1 MPTSRRRQW
10 VWVPK
15 DAHSETRKHLPASK
29 LEKGVV
35 PTWTGRPEWTQ
46 DKPTGEWGMKCVD
59 KWCLLPPYDITIT
72 EEQWKGYYDERSA
85 LDKIN
90 TMGSAESEAVRG
102 EYLEENTW
110 KVLRKAA
117 EHIAS
122 AILASALDDTERQKS
137 IARTL
142 LGSLYFMSV
151 EGSAECQGEPEPRSV
166 DTTTRLYSPF
176 GLGTSIDF
184 HYDYHYRMRL
194 HEDERSSTLNAA
206 FRDIAECD
214 PNNPAKC
221 AAEPEEPED
230 GGTEPIENFK
240 AYTLFSGV
248 EDFLDGWSTMYVT
261 KENIKKFEEP
271 FLGTNGWISPRKL
284 VDILMAAGTALLH
297 RELDTEAG
305 EHLQH
310 KFDYYQ
316 GEKAGRGVFAEE
328 RRQLT
333 ELEKAEKELDKQDK
347 TREKP
352 STTTM
357 PASRS
362 RQWVIVPKGMYP
374 EVRRHLPSSKLAK
387 GAAAVWTDNPEWTQD
402 KPTGEWAAKC
412 VDRWCLLAPYN
423 TTITEDQWK
432 AYYEER
438 SALDRINT
446 MGSNESAAIEGE
458 SLDESTWKVL
468 RKAVEHI
475 ASAVLASAL
484 HDVQRKK
491 SIARTLLGSL
501 YFMSVD
507 GSSEGLGAPEPRN
520 LDTTTRLYSPFGL
533 GTSIDFHYNY
543 HYRMRSYEDERDA
556 MLNAAGREI
565 GECDPDRPTK
575 CAAEPELPEDSE
587 KEGEGPIQV
596 DNLKACTL
604 FSGVEDMIDGWSTMY
619 ITEESVKSF
628 EKPFFG
634 TNGWIS
640 PRKLVDILMA
650 AGTALFHGEVD
661 TEAGEHLQ
669 HEFDYY
675 QGEKSGNGIF
685 VKERKQPTQLEKAE
699 KVKDKEDPTREFCV
713 PERLLL
719 LARHGD

>member
-29 LEKGVV
+29 LEKGIV

-59 KWCLLPPYDITIT
+59 RWCLLPPYDITIT
-72 EEQWKGYYDERSA
+72 EEQWKAYYDERSA

-90 TMGSAESEAVRG
+90 TVGSAESEAVIG

-122 AILASALDDTERQKS
+122 AILTSALDDTERQKS

-151 EGSAECQGEPEPRSV
+151 EGSAECDCEPEPRSV

-206 FRDIAECD
+206 YRDIAECD
-214 PNNPAKC
+214 PDNPTKC
-221 AAEPEEPED
+221 AAEPEEPEEGD
-230 GGTEPIENFK
+230 AEPIENFK
-240 AYTLFSGV
+240 V

-316 GEKAGRGVFAEE
+316 GEKAGRGIFAEE
-328 RRQLT
+328 RRHLT
-333 ELEKAEKELDKQDK
+333 ELEKAEKELDKRDK
-347 TREKP
+347 TRE
-352 STTTM
+352 
-357 PASRS
+357 
-362 RQWVIVPKGMYP
+362 
-374 EVRRHLPSSKLAK
+374 
-387 GAAAVWTDNPEWTQD
+387 NPEWTQE

-423 TTITEDQWK
+423 TTITEEQWK

-446 MGSNESAAIEGE
+446 MDSDESAAIEGE

-475 ASAVLASAL
+475 ASAILASAL
-484 HDVQRKK
+484 DDVRRKK

-507 GSSEGLGAPEPRN
+507 GSSEGLSAPEPRN

-565 GECDPDRPTK
+565 GECDPDSPTK

-587 KEGEGPIQV
+587 GEGEGPIQV

-604 FSGVEDMIDGWSTMY
+604 FSGVQDMIDGWSTMY

-628 EKPFFG
+628 EEPLFG

-675 QGEKSGNGIF
+675 QGEKSGKGIF
-685 VKERKQPTQLEKAE
+685 VKERKQLTQLEKAQ
-699 KVKDKEDPTREFCV
+699 KAKDKEDPTRDFCV

-719 LARHGD
+719 LARYGD